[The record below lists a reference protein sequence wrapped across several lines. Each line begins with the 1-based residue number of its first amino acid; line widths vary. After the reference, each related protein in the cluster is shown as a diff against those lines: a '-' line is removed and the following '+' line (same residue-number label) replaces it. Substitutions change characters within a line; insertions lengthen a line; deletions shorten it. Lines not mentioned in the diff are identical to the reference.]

1 MEEVD
6 VLVVGAGAA
15 GMAAAKTLHDADVDF
30 VVLEARDR
38 VGGRIL
44 TIRDSAVPIP
54 VELGAEFVHGEAP
67 ATRDLAR
74 DAGAVLVDAAGENWR
89 AERGRL
95 RPLPDLWERIGG
107 VLRRLDPER
116 EPDRS
121 IADFLAARPGGRSHA
136 RDRPLAA
143 AFVQGFHA
151 ADLTRA
157 SERAIADADPAG
169 EQAARIA
176 RVFGGYDVVLDP
188 LTRSV
193 GDRVRLRHTVRRI
206 EWRRGGVTV
215 HARADDTDVAFRAG
229 AAIVTL
235 PLGVLHA
242 PAGVPGAVAFDPPLP
257 PRMRAALAH
266 LVMGDVTRITFQF
279 REPFWTDADL
289 DVVPN
294 GRDLRRLGFLHR
306 DGAPWSVWWTQY
318 PVHVP
323 LLTVWAGGPPAA
335 DPRLRDPD
343 RAADAA
349 LHDLAA
355 VLGIRHRRLR
365 RLLERTWT
373 HDWLADAF
381 ARGAY
386 SYAAVGGADAHREL
400 VRPVDRTLFLAGEA
414 AVAEGRNGTVE
425 GALGSGRDAARR
437 ALRRVRWNQPAR
449 R

>member
-15 GMAAAKTLHDADVDF
+15 GMAAARTLHDAGVSF

-44 TIRDSAVPIP
+44 TLRDSAAPIP
-54 VELGAEFVHGEAP
+54 LELGAEFVHGDAP
-67 ATRDLAR
+67 ATQDLAR
-74 DAGAVLVDAAGENWR
+74 AAGAVLVDAAGEHWR

-95 RPLPDLWERIGG
+95 RPLPDVWRRIGG

-121 IADFLAARPGGRSHA
+121 IADFLATRPGGRSHA

-157 SERAIADADPAG
+157 SERALGDADPAG
-169 EQAARIA
+169 EQTARMA

-193 GDRVRLRHTVRRI
+193 GDRVRLRHTVQRI
-206 EWRRGGVTV
+206 EWRRGRVTAHV
-215 HARADDTDVAFRAG
+215 RAGDAEVAFRAG
-229 AAIVTL
+229 SAIVTL

-242 PAGVPGAVAFDPPLP
+242 PAGAPGAVAFDPPLP

-266 LVMGDVTRITFQF
+266 LAMGDVTRITLLF
-279 REPFWTDADL
+279 REPFWTDDDF
-289 DVVPN
+289 DVVPS

-335 DPRLRDPD
+335 NPLLRDPD
-343 RAADAA
+343 QAADAA

-355 VLGIRHRRLR
+355 VLDIRHRRLR
-365 RLLERTWT
+365 RLLEGSWT
-373 HDWLADAF
+373 HDWLGDPF

-386 SYAAVGGADAHREL
+386 SYAAVGGADAHGEL
-400 VRPVDRTLFLAGEA
+400 ARPVDRTLFFAGEA
-414 AVAEGRNGTVE
+414 ADAEGRNGTVE
-425 GALGSGRDAARR
+425 GALGSGREAARR
-437 ALRRVRWNQPAR
+437 VLRRGRRAR
-449 R
+449 